1 MTEQQQHLSSAT
13 QQQKTLIAE
22 MQTLD
27 QRLSQKRELT
37 IKLQG
42 IIEYLEQTGVTL
54 PIPEEIEVKTEKKQ
68 EVTKQSPKAE

>member
-27 QRLSQKRELT
+27 QSLSQKRELT

-42 IIEYLEQTGVTL
+42 IIEYLSGIGVTL
-54 PIPEEIEVKTEKKQ
+54 PEPNESETVESEVVEET
-68 EVTKQSPKAE
+68 SD